1 MSMSC
6 SFFMAYRNTITEG
19 RQRWVSWTSILQV
32 RLIGRWKYC
41 SLSGTFHIPSNK
53 IRIPLSWNT
62 PIIALSYFSV
72 LFLLYLQNLTE
83 EEEIEPLFLESE
95 IDLIQRDGLVVL
107 EYDEETPSFP
117 CRKRGHLFYS
127 AEALESHDNTSHG
140 KISVFPAEIAVKSSA
155 KININ
160 FFMKGIA

>member
-1 MSMSC
+1 M
-6 SFFMAYRNTITEG
+6 
-19 RQRWVSWTSILQV
+19 
-32 RLIGRWKYC
+32 
-41 SLSGTFHIPSNK
+41 
-53 IRIPLSWNT
+53 
-62 PIIALSYFSV
+62 
-72 LFLLYLQNLTE
+72 LYLQNLTE

-160 FFMKGIA
+160 FFMKGNA